1 MEYFIFYLF
10 LLALIPFLLGKK
22 KVNTKKQQAN
32 YKNESYTLEE
42 IFNIAIAKSYRI
54 KILYETS
61 PLFRENEI
69 TERIIQPLEM
79 KYGRDILDNDLIK
92 NSEYGKD
99 KIYIKAFCELRKAE
113 RTFRLDRLKILEI
126 LKA

>member
-1 MEYFIFYLF
+1 MEYFIFYLIS
-10 LLALIPFLLGKK
+10 LALIPFLLGKK
-22 KVNTKKQQAN
+22 KANTKKQEAN

>member
-1 MEYFIFYLF
+1 
-10 LLALIPFLLGKK
+10 
-22 KVNTKKQQAN
+22 
-32 YKNESYTLEE
+32 
-42 IFNIAIAKSYRI
+42 
-54 KILYETS
+54 
-61 PLFRENEI
+61 
-69 TERIIQPLEM
+69 M

-99 KIYIKAFCELRKAE
+99 KIYIKAFCELRQAE